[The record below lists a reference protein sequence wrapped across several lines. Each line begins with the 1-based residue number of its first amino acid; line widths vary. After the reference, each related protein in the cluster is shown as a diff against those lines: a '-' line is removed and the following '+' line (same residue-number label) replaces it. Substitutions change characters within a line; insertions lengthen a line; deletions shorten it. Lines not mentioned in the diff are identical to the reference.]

1 MNENKVTM
9 VWYCKHGKF
18 RITED
23 EERQL
28 FSQKRDAR
36 HPMLRLQ
43 EIRKE
48 KKREEICLPDKEQVL
63 RQSSLF

>member
-1 MNENKVTM
+1 MTENKVTTI
-9 VWYCKHGKF
+9 WYCKHGKF
-18 RITED
+18 RLSEE
-23 EERQL
+23 EERQM

-48 KKREEICLPDKEQVL
+48 KKKREIADL
-63 RQSSLF
+63 